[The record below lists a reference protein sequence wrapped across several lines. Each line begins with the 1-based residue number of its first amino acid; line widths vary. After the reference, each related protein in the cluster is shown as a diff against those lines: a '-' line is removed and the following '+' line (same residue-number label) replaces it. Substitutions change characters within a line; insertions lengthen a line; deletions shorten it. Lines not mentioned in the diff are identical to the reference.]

1 MYKKAMIFN
10 DKESASN
17 ILFEI
22 VPRELK
28 KLGRK
33 VVDFDQ
39 SIWNEKSFLYMKMG
53 LKAKFSQNRALQ
65 RILLT
70 TEDAIIVEC
79 APNDLIWGIGYGM
92 KDPKRFDRMKWKGQ
106 DLLGKALMEVRE
118 ELRRKDAK

>member
-1 MYKKAMIFN
+1 MIFN

-53 LKAKFSQNRALQ
+53 LKAKFSQNRTLQ
-65 RILLT
+65 RILLA
-70 TEDAIIVEC
+70 TEDATIVEC
-79 APNDLIWGIGYGM
+79 APNKLTWDIGYGM

-106 DLLGKALMEVRE
+106 NLLGKALMEVRQ